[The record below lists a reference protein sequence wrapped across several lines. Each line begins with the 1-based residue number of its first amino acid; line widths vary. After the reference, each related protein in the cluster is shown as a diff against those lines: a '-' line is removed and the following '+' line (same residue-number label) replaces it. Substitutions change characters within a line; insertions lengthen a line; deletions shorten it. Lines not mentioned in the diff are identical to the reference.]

1 MQSINRC
8 DLGVKRECKQG
19 QQSMRFNEYR
29 FLVRSDLYRYTGKVR
44 GALFLKHILR
54 NPGFQYSFWI
64 RTCAFLEQSRIWRH
78 GILFIARIILHRY
91 TYKYGISIPYSTKI
105 GSGFVIG
112 HFGGIVVSNRAVIG
126 KNCTI
131 AHGVT
136 VGKAN
141 RGKNKGYPTIRDN
154 VYIGPGAKIV
164 GKVRVGDNV
173 AIGANCVVTKDV
185 PDNAVVVGVPG
196 EVISYNGSQ
205 DYVNRTDYS
214 V

>member
-1 MQSINRC
+1 
-8 DLGVKRECKQG
+8 
-19 QQSMRFNEYR
+19 MRFNEYR
-29 FLVRSDLYRYTGKVR
+29 FLVRSDLYRYAGKV
-44 GALFLKHILR
+44 GVAPFLKYMRI
-54 NPGFQYSFWI
+54 NPCFKYSFWL
-64 RTCAFLEQSRIWRH
+64 RTCAFFEQSEMWCH
-78 GILFIARIILHRY
+78 GIFVIIARTILRHY

-196 EVISYNGSQ
+196 KVISYNGSK
-205 DYVNRTDYS
+205 DYVKRTDYS
-214 V
+214 G